1 MMEDRI
7 ADRWLRRRFSVLC
20 WTVVIYELLLNILCA
35 GAISADALRQILQA
49 MQAGDFSGIIDEEQL
64 LQNGW
69 GYVATF
75 AVGLVI
81 LYGWKGRDFFR
92 SDRKKAGS
100 MSAGAFFACV
110 SIMLGIQY
118 VFILWTELVDTVMG
132 FFGGSVGEM
141 MEAASLP
148 ANSFSI
154 VLYSALLAPISEEL
168 LFRKLVQGNLMPFGK
183 RFAILTSALL
193 FGLFHG
199 NFLKIPYAFAMG
211 LILGYV
217 AAEYSVWWSIAL
229 HAFNNFVLGD
239 VMVWLSELLP
249 ELVLNGVGAAMLLY
263 AFASVGILIHSRE
276 VIRTFRAE
284 GMDRRCLKCL
294 FTNSG
299 MTALL
304 ILTFI
309 FVIMTV

>member
-35 GAISADALRQILQA
+35 VAISTDALRQILQA

-118 VFILWTELVDTVMG
+118 VFILWTELVDMVMG

-168 LFRKLVQGNLMPFGK
+168 LFRKLVQGNLMPFWKTVCHSYIGAAVRPVPRK
-183 RFAILTSALL
+183 LSEDSLCVCYGPD
-193 FGLFHG
+193 FGLCGSGIFR
-199 NFLKIPYAFAMG
+199 
-211 LILGYV
+211 
-217 AAEYSVWWSIAL
+217 
-229 HAFNNFVLGD
+229 
-239 VMVWLSELLP
+239 MVVHCSARLQ
-249 ELVLNGVGAAMLLY
+249 
-263 AFASVGILIHSRE
+263 
-276 VIRTFRAE
+276 
-284 GMDRRCLKCL
+284 
-294 FTNSG
+294 
-299 MTALL
+299 
-304 ILTFI
+304 
-309 FVIMTV
+309 